1 MTRRVVIVLV
11 AGLAVVMSVGS
22 LVLAAIPR
30 VVPLPDTYS
39 FRWMQT
45 LLLVSFDLTGA
56 AIALRRPGNA
66 VGWIFLG
73 SGAFGGLLQLGD
85 EYATY
90 ALFERGGALGG
101 GAWAAWVASWSLPL
115 AVGPISSY
123 LFLVFPDGRPPS
135 PRWRPVGRATIGV
148 IVVWTAAAALLP
160 GQLNQFVAIPNPLW
174 PDSTGGPPGQT
185 PFGRAITVVSV
196 LVAALCAAAMVQR
209 FRRSSG
215 VECQQLKWMAYAA
228 AIVAIGVLLVPVAT
242 GERKLLQ
249 VVQMSTLLL
258 IPAAAGIAILRHRLY
273 DVDLLIKRTVVYGS
287 LSAILAAVYVAA
299 VVLSEALLRPF
310 TGASQV
316 SVAGSTLLVAALFQ
330 PVRQRVQGL
339 VDRGFYRARY
349 DAGRTLDE
357 FSVRLGDEVDLDTVG
372 AELAEA
378 VGTTLRPAHVSL
390 WLRAGARND
399 SRTAGG

>member
-11 AGLAVVMSVGS
+11 AALAVVMSVGS
-22 LVLAAIPR
+22 LVLAAIPH

-45 LLLVSFDLTGA
+45 LLLVSFAVTGA

-73 SGAFGGLLQLGD
+73 SAVFGGLLQLGD

-90 ALFERGGALGG
+90 ALLERGGALGG
-101 GAWAAWVASWSLPL
+101 GVWAAWVASWSLPL
-115 AVGPISSY
+115 TVGPISSY

-135 PRWRPVGRATIGV
+135 PRWRPVAWATIGT

-160 GQLNQFVAIPNPLW
+160 GQLNQFVAVSNPLW
-174 PDSTGGPPGQT
+174 PDSTGGPQGQT
-185 PFGRAITVVSV
+185 PIGRAITLVSL

-209 FRRSSG
+209 FRRASG
-215 VECQQLKWMAYAA
+215 VERQQLKWMAYAA
-228 AIVAIGVLLVPVAT
+228 AIVAVGVLLVPAAT
-242 GERKLLQ
+242 AERKLLQ

-287 LSAILAAVYVAA
+287 LSAILAAIYVAA

-310 TGASQV
+310 TGASEV
-316 SVAGSTLLVAALFQ
+316 SIAGSTLLVAALFQ
-330 PVRQRVQGL
+330 PVRHRVQDL
-339 VDRGFYRARY
+339 VDRGFDRARY
-349 DAGRTLDE
+349 DAARTLDA
-357 FSVRLGDEVDLDTVG
+357 FSVRLGSEVDLDAVRADLLESVDRTV
-372 AELAEA
+372 
-378 VGTTLRPAHVSL
+378 RPVHASV
-390 WLRAGARND
+390 WLREPVR
-399 SRTAGG
+399 